1 MKTKTCGD
9 CRWFDGEKCNAHEP
23 PVEDNEEA
31 CSYFQRKR
39 AKPAAPTAKGGMMGP
54 DKEFCRTCDG
64 FSVLGCPF
72 RGGSLC
78 KPERVRMPPSA
89 DRNRD
94 DIATIALANGYVKL
108 EPGTIQIK
116 IEDAETLTEWFNDMV
131 PPPWITQACERVR
144 AALEVKP

>member
-1 MKTKTCGD
+1 
-9 CRWFDGEKCNAHEP
+9 
-23 PVEDNEEA
+23 
-31 CSYFQRKR
+31 
-39 AKPAAPTAKGGMMGP
+39 MGP
-54 DKEFCRTCDG
+54 DKEFCQTCDG

-108 EPGTIQIK
+108 ADDEVVVKKQTH
-116 IEDAETLTEWFNDMV
+116 ELATSM
-131 PPPWITQACERVR
+131 
-144 AALEVKP
+144 AAKWAAHVYQVDKEARDE